1 MRVQVAR
8 KDAARVLHLHGGGK
22 AFAAGGRTA
31 VEHAHPGRRAGGER
45 RELCRRVL
53 HVDRAGLE
61 QRQRLEI
68 ARPGDEETAGQ
79 PRVRFIRDLRLVQR
93 GGYLLRRGDQGV
105 TLQGGLRDV
114 VVSGKEGLER
124 FFVHGRAQA
133 VDERLGVGIF
143 CREVLRRGERVLLP
157 RERAQRAVDQPGG
170 ALVGIGLCLFDG
182 LIDGGGNGDLVQK
195 QDLIRAE
202 AQNIE
207 HDRLQLC
214 KRRGDHLRQIK
225 VQQQPV
231 LHHAIHEPRG
241 QRRVA
246 AAEAVAGDI
255 LFECAVGPGILPPD
269 GDKRRKRGRSCVHRY
284 LVEGFQY

>member
-1 MRVQVAR
+1 MHDGAGRSLVAA
-8 KDAARVLHLHGGGK
+8 D
-22 AFAAGGRTA
+22 
-31 VEHAHPGRRAGGER
+31 
-45 RELCRRVL
+45 
-53 HVDRAGLE
+53 
-61 QRQRLEI
+61 
-68 ARPGDEETAGQ
+68 
-79 PRVRFIRDLRLVQR
+79 
-93 GGYLLRRGDQGV
+93 GY
-105 TLQGGLRDV
+105 
-114 VVSGKEGLER
+114 
-124 FFVHGRAQA
+124 
-133 VDERLGVGIF
+133 
-143 CREVLRRGERVLLP
+143 
-157 RERAQRAVDQPGG
+157 PGG
-170 ALVGIGLCLFDG
+170 ALVGVGLRLLDG
-182 LIDGGGNGDLVQK
+182 LIDGGGDGDLVQK

-207 HDRLQLC
+207 HDWLQLC

-231 LHHAIHEPRG
+231 LHHAVHEPRG